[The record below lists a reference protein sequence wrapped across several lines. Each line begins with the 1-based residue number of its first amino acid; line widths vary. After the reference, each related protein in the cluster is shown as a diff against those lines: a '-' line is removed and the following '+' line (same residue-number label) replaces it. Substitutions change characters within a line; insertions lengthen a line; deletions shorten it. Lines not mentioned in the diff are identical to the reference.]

1 MRASLGTPA
10 PITPPASPGEPP
22 PEEMPEGPE
31 GPEPGV
37 VPDYPPPEEEPQPAV
52 IPDQPHQPL
61 PAEDPLPI
69 EPEPEPNPEPAQP
82 PGEDPVPA
90 QRGRTGGWLKRALPA
105 SVIAARRGNHLM
117 RIGEPNMRNR
127 PQASGRS
134 RDRRD
139 RLHPFGPPSACEW
152 LGDETRVDAT
162 SLRSPSLR
170 STRYRARR
178 VTRLAVIEPG
188 RSRITRAHG
197 SRDAGHVGCPL
208 QDRYRPRRGRY
219 P

>member
-22 PEEMPEGPE
+22 PEEMPQGPE

-69 EPEPEPNPEPAQP
+69 EPEPEPNPEPAHRLA
-82 PGEDPVPA
+82 GA
-90 QRGRTGGWLKRALPA
+90 RATAAIA
-105 SVIAARRGNHLM
+105 SMLSARRRRVTGLATRH
-117 RIGEPNMRNR
+117 
-127 PQASGRS
+127 ASTPG
-134 RDRRD
+134 
-139 RLHPFGPPSACEW
+139 
-152 LGDETRVDAT
+152 
-162 SLRSPSLR
+162 SLRSPSHR

-188 RSRITRAHG
+188 
-197 SRDAGHVGCPL
+197 
-208 QDRYRPRRGRY
+208 
-219 P
+219 